1 MPSLNREQA
10 LQRLLDKQDIYETLC
25 RYARG
30 VDRGDWDLVRSTYH
44 EDAYDSHG
52 DYQGDINGLIAWLE
66 KLFHGVDNSM
76 HFLGN
81 CLIEFSS
88 DHSAL
93 VETYFISR
101 RLRAPRDEEL
111 KFAQA
116 RDAISRDYWGRYVD
130 LFERRA
136 GQWRVAHRTVVPEAK
151 SESLA
156 LFGARVQ
163 PQLWSRRD
171 MSDRLYEARTEIGH
185 STFRSRPS

>member
-1 MPSLNREQA
+1 MASLSREQA

-52 DYQGDINGLIAWLE
+52 DYRGDIDGLIAWLE

-101 RLRAPRDEEL
+101 RLRAPKGEEL

-116 RDAISRDYWGRYVD
+116 QDAISRDYWGRYVD
-130 LFERRA
+130 LFERRE

-163 PQLWSRRD
+163 PQLWGHRGMR
-171 MSDRLYEARTEIGH
+171 DRLYEAQTQIAH
-185 STFRSRPS
+185 STLRSRPS